1 MKKDN
6 LRTLALSAVINDT
19 YNKAI
24 DDVIKTAEKK
34 KILYLNDLIKLKKK

>member
-6 LRTLALSAVINDT
+6 LHTLALSAVINDT

-24 DDVIKTAEKK
+24 DDVIKVAEKK
-34 KILYLNDLIKLKKK
+34 KVLYLNDLIKLKKK